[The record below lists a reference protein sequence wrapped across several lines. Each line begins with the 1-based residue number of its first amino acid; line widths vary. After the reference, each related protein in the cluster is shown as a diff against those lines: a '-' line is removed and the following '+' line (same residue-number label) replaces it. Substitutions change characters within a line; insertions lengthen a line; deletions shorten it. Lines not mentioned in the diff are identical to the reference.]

1 MAYLPSNI
9 HKKETKLRETCQ
21 INKDRE
27 KIMENITSEKT
38 IIKLDLATLEKKL
51 WDCADVLRGTLNSTQ
66 YMEYIFGMLF
76 LKRINDQFDEE
87 HADKKI
93 KFKNLPLDALEQ
105 VLEDPKAY
113 QNFFIPKQARWAKFK
128 DMNLNIGAE
137 LDKAFKAIEDEP
149 RNAELV
155 GVLTTANY
163 NDKERVPDGKL
174 NQLIQIFDSMNLSNE
189 GLISPDI
196 LGDAYMYLIKKF
208 ADDGGQK
215 GGEFYTPTQIKDVMV
230 RLIKPHEN
238 LTIYDPCAG
247 SGGFLVSTI
256 EYVKAQ
262 GQNHRNLQ
270 LFGQE
275 INLTTWAIAK
285 LNMLLHD
292 VSGATIWKGDTIRNP
307 QNTDGS
313 VLRTFDMVLSNPPF
327 SLKNWGREVAQK
339 NDYGRFNYGV
349 APASYGDLAFV
360 QHMLASLNTK
370 GIMATVV
377 PHGILFRGGEEGKIR
392 QGLLEDDLFEAV
404 IGFPQNLFYG
414 ASIPAAVIILNKNK
428 PADRK
433 GKVLFIEASQGFIKD
448 GNKNKLTPENINH
461 IVSAY
466 DAFGYEDKFAIP
478 VTLDDIRRND
488 YNLNIT
494 RYVDT
499 SQEEEVVDI
508 EAVIARLSQH
518 ETELAASKA
527 TINDFLAQ
535 LGFKGL

>member
-1 MAYLPSNI
+1 
-9 HKKETKLRETCQ
+9 
-21 INKDRE
+21 
-27 KIMENITSEKT
+27 MENSDLEKT
-38 IIKLDLATLEKKL
+38 IVKIDLTTLEKKL
-51 WDCADVLRGTLNSTQ
+51 WDCADILRGTLSSTQ

-76 LKRINDQFDEE
+76 LKRINDQFMAEQD
-87 HADKKI
+87 DKQK
-93 KFKNLPLDALEQ
+93 KFDHLPKDAMEQ
-105 VLEDPKAY
+105 ILEDAKAY
-113 QNFFIPKQARWAKFK
+113 QNFFIPKQARWANFK
-128 DMNLNIGAE
+128 DLNLNIGAE

-149 RNAELV
+149 GNSELV

-174 NQLIQIFDSMNLSNE
+174 NQLIQIFDSMNLSNN
-189 GLISPDI
+189 GLDSPDI

-215 GGEFYTPTQIKDVMV
+215 GGEFYTPTEIKEVMV
-230 RLIKPHEN
+230 QLLKPHEN
-238 LTIYDPCAG
+238 ITIYDPCAG
-247 SGGFLVSTI
+247 SGGFLVSAI
-256 EYVKAQ
+256 EYVKEQ

-292 VSGATIWKGDTIRNP
+292 VSGATIWKGDTIRHP

-313 VLRTFDMVLSNPPF
+313 ILRTFDMVMSNPPF
-327 SLKNWGREVAQK
+327 SLKNWGREFAQK
-339 NDYGRFNYGV
+339 NDYSRFNYGV
-349 APASYGDLAFV
+349 PPTSYGDFAFV

-428 PADRK
+428 PQERK
-433 GKVLFIEASQGFIKD
+433 GKVLFIEASLGFVKD
-448 GNKNKLTPENINH
+448 GNKNRLTPENIDH
-461 IVSAY
+461 IVNAY
-466 DAFGYEDKFAIP
+466 GAYCDEDKFA
-478 VTLDDIRRND
+478 TLASLDDIKKND
-488 YNLNIT
+488 CNLNIT

-499 SQEEEVVDI
+499 SVEEEAIDLD
-508 EAVIARLSQH
+508 AVIARLSQN
-518 ETELAASKA
+518 EAELAISKEK
-527 TINDFLAQ
+527 INGFLKQ
-535 LGFKGL
+535 LGFEQI

>member
-1 MAYLPSNI
+1 
-9 HKKETKLRETCQ
+9 
-21 INKDRE
+21 
-27 KIMENITSEKT
+27 MENITSEKT
-38 IIKLDLATLEKKL
+38 IIKLDLPTLEKKL

-76 LKRINDQFDEE
+76 LKRINDQFDAE
-87 HADKKI
+87 HADKQI

-105 VLEDPKAY
+105 VVEDPKAY

-149 RNAELV
+149 RNVELV

-189 GLISPDI
+189 GLVSPDI

-247 SGGFLVSTI
+247 SGGFLVSAI

-292 VSGATIWKGDTIRNP
+292 VSGATIWKGDTIRHP

-428 PADRK
+428 PTDRK
-433 GKVLFIEASQGFIKD
+433 GKVLFIEASRGFVKD
-448 GNKNKLTPENINH
+448 GNKNKLTPENIDH
-461 IVSAY
+461 IVGAY
-466 DAFGYEDKFAIP
+466 DAFGDEDKFASLA
-478 VTLDDIRRND
+478 TLDQIRKND

-499 SQEEEVVDI
+499 SVEEEVIDMD
-508 EAVIARLSQH
+508 AVIARLSQC
-518 ETELAASKA
+518 ETELATSKE
-527 TINDFLAQ
+527 TINGFLKQ
-535 LGFKGL
+535 LGFEQI